1 MENRKTILL
10 YNITPDELKEIIIS
24 DLKIEIENL
33 VSRLNLSQPVN
44 YSVQTASKLL
54 GVSELSIYNYIK
66 KGMLPASKIGRK
78 YIIKIADVE
87 KALTEVKSLKYRRQ

>member
-1 MENRKTILL
+1 MENTKTILL
-10 YNITPDELKEIIIS
+10 YNITPIELKEMIIS

-33 VSRLNLSQPVN
+33 VVRLYLRQPVN

-66 KGMLPASKIGRK
+66 KGLLPASKIGRK
-78 YIIKIADVE
+78 YIIKMADFE
-87 KALTEVKSLKYRRQ
+87 KALNEVKSIKYRRQ

>member
-1 MENRKTILL
+1 MENTKTILL
-10 YNITPDELKEIIIS
+10 YTITPDELKEMIIS

-33 VSRLNLSQPVN
+33 VVRLNLRQPVN

-54 GVSELSIYNYIK
+54 GVSELTIYNYIK

-87 KALTEVKSLKYRRQ
+87 KAQREVKSLKYRR